1 MTVAMT
7 YHKMK
12 VIDIIIIR
20 IINEAIKKVKDMK
33 RNIPFLHIK
42 KKYWANLLCRK
53 MRVRKLKDGKVD
65 KDILNKRRCE
75 AKIDEIEEITIL

>member
-1 MTVAMT
+1 
-7 YHKMK
+7 
-12 VIDIIIIR
+12 
-20 IINEAIKKVKDMK
+20 MK

>member
-1 MTVAMT
+1 MDT
-7 YHKMK
+7 
-12 VIDIIIIR
+12 IIAR
-20 IINEAIKKVKDMK
+20 IINGVIKKIESIK
-33 RNIPFLHIK
+33 RNIPFSHVK
-42 KKYWANLLCRK
+42 KKCQTNLIYRK